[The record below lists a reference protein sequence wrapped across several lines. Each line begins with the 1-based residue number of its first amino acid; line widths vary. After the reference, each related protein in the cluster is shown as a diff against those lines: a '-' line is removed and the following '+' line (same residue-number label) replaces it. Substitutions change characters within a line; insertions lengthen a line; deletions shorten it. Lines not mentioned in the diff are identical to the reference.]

1 MLRRLNSYLR
11 QKLGDRK
18 SFRKSLK
25 LGSLFVSALAVTLF
39 TAACIA
45 DQAAIEQADSTST
58 GASGGTSTLTV
69 YTALE
74 DDQIK
79 DYLSSWN
86 EQNPNTTVNIV
97 RDSTGIVTAKLLAE
111 KDNPQAD
118 VVWGLAA
125 SSLLVADQQG
135 MLEPYAPAGLEK
147 VRPRF
152 RDDRTPPHWVG
163 IDVWSSAFCV
173 NTVESER
180 KGLAIPQSW
189 DDLIKPEYQGQIVMS
204 NPASSGT
211 GFLSVSAILQLKG
224 EEAGWQYLDAL
235 HQNIAQY
242 MHSGSKP
249 CKAAGAGEYPI
260 GISFDYRAVKQKN
273 DGEPI
278 AAVFPKEGSGWDV
291 EANALVKKTSI
302 KPEARAFLDW
312 AISEPVSE
320 KYAQNFGITAVKT
333 SVPVPDGFPA
343 DPEAQL
349 IENDLNWAAENRDR
363 ILEEW
368 TRRYDSKSEP
378 KEG

>member
-1 MLRRLNSYLR
+1 MVVRLLVAWAKRLMSIAR
-11 QKLGDRK
+11 PVMGRK
-18 SFRKSLK
+18 PLK
-25 LGSLFVSALAVTLF
+25 LLVLFLSAIVLSLSVAS
-39 TAACIA
+39 CIA
-45 DQAAIEQADSTST
+45 DPATVESSSTT
-58 GASGGTSTLTV
+58 PAGGTSSITV

-74 DDQIK
+74 DDQIQ
-79 DYLSSWN
+79 DYLASWR
-86 EQNPNTTVNIV
+86 EQNPDIDVNIV

-135 MLEPYAPAGLEK
+135 LLEPYAPEGLEN
-147 VRPRF
+147 VNPRF
-152 RDDRTPPHWVG
+152 RDAANPPHWVG

-180 KGLAIPQSW
+180 LGLPIPKSW
-189 DDLIKPEYQGQIVMS
+189 DDLTNPAYRGQIVMS

-235 HQNIAQY
+235 HENIAQY

-249 CKAAGAGEYPI
+249 CRVAGQGEYPI

-278 AAVFPKEGSGWDV
+278 EPVFPTEGSGWDV
-291 EANALVKKTSI
+291 EANALVKKATI
-302 KPEARAFLDW
+302 NPAAQTFLDW
-312 AISEPVSE
+312 AISTEVSE
-320 KYAQNFGITAVKT
+320 KYAENFAITAVKT
-333 SVPVPDGFPA
+333 NVPAPDGFPA
-343 DPEAQL
+343 NPENQL
-349 IENDLNWAAENRDR
+349 IDNDLNWAATNRDR

-368 TRRYDSKSEP
+368 TSRYDAKSEP
-378 KEG
+378 ES